1 MTPPRTR
8 IKMCGM
14 TRAND
19 IAHAIALGVDAIGLI
34 FYPKS
39 SRYVNLAEAKSLLQ
53 TLPAFVNAVAV
64 FVNPEVDFVT
74 QVINE
79 LPVQCL
85 QFHGDESPEFCG
97 QFGLPYIKVVSATS
111 LLTITQ
117 MVTIHP
123 KASAILLDT
132 PSSTARGG
140 SGVTFDWQII
150 PKLMAR
156 PLILAG
162 GLDSLNVSAAITAC
176 APYAVDVCSGIEVSP
191 GIKDHEKMS
200 QFVTSVREKK

>member
-1 MTPPRTR
+1 MTPSRVR

-39 SRYVNLAEAKSLLQ
+39 SRYVNLAAAKSLLQ
-53 TLPAFVNAVAV
+53 TLPAFVDVVAV
-64 FVNPEVDFVT
+64 FVNPQVNFVT
-74 QVINE
+74 QVIKE
-79 LPVQCL
+79 LPIQCL

-97 QFGLPYIKVVSATS
+97 QFGLPYVKAVSATS
-111 LLTITQ
+111 LQTITQ
-117 MVTIHP
+117 MVTIYP
-123 KASAILLDT
+123 QAAAILLDT

-140 SGVTFDWQII
+140 TGVKFDWQII
-150 PKLMAR
+150 PKIMAR

-162 GLDSLNVSAAITAC
+162 GLDSLNVGAAITAC
-176 APYAVDVCSGIEVSP
+176 APYAVDVCSGIEVSA

-200 QFVTSVREKK
+200 QFVTSVGEKK